1 MLSRHHL
8 VATIALCLA
17 AALPA
22 RAQTEHTSLALPA
35 VAAIFS
41 SAYVA
46 QDAGIY
52 KEVGLEVGE
61 QMIQGI
67 GSANA
72 VIAGSMDFSMSSGVT
87 LARAAARNQPVI
99 GIANTMDKLFFWIV
113 ITKKAA
119 DARHFEPKAPLAE
132 RAKLLKGLRIAVG
145 GIQAIPDAYAK
156 AIAKIGGLDP
166 ETDIV
171 RAGIT
176 PSETFGAMQSGAVD
190 GASIGPPVIEQLLQ
204 NNFSVILADGTTANP
219 VDPPWL
225 SHIDANVI
233 LTRKA
238 LCADHRSLCVKM
250 GQAMVKAAAYIHEHP
265 KETMAIIGK
274 RLNITDEAVLA
285 DTYKKTLDATPL
297 APVLDGKG
305 LSTADDLNVAANFM
319 PADQKLPS
327 YDNIFTNEYVK

>member
-1 MLSRHHL
+1 MPSLRRC

-22 RAQTEHTSLALPA
+22 QAQTEHTSLAFPA

-41 SAYVA
+41 SGYVA

-52 KEVGLEVGE
+52 KEVGLEVSE

-67 GSANA
+67 GAANA

-99 GIANTMDKLFFWIV
+99 GIANTFDHLGFWIV
-113 ITKKAA
+113 IKKKIA
-119 DARHFEPKAPLAE
+119 DERHFDAKAPLAE
-132 RAKLLKGLRIAVG
+132 RAKLLKGLRVAVG
-145 GIQAIPDAYAK
+145 GIQAIPDAYLK

-166 ETDIV
+166 ETDLV

-176 PSETFGAMQSGAVD
+176 PQETLGAMQSGAVD

-204 NNFSVILADGTTANP
+204 NDYSVILADGTTADP

-225 SHIDANVI
+225 SHIDANVV

-238 LCADHRSLCVKM
+238 LCADHRSLCLKM
-250 GQAMVKAAAYIHEHP
+250 GAAMVKAAAYMHEHP
-265 KETMAIIGK
+265 KETMAILGK
-274 RLNITDEAVLA
+274 RLNIADEAVLA

>member
-1 MLSRHHL
+1 MLSRRAL
-8 VATIALCLA
+8 VGIILLASA
-17 AALPA
+17 AAPA
-22 RAQTEHTSLALPA
+22 RAQVEHTSLALPA

-72 VIAGSMDFSMSSGVT
+72 VIAGAMDFSMSSGVT
-87 LARAAARNQPVI
+87 LARAAARHQPVI
-99 GIANTMDKLFFWIV
+99 GIANTFDKLGFWIV
-113 ITKKAA
+113 IKKSVA
-119 DARHFEPKAPLAE
+119 DERHFNPKAPLEE

-166 ETDIV
+166 ESDIV

-176 PSETFGAMQSGAVD
+176 PSETFSAMKSGAVD
-190 GASIGPPVIEQLLQ
+190 GTSIGPPVLEQLLQ
-204 NNFSVILADGTTANP
+204 NDYSVILADGTTGSP

-225 SHIDANVI
+225 SHIDANVV

-238 LCADHRSLCVKM
+238 LCAEHRSLCVKM
-250 GQAMVKAAAYIHEHP
+250 GQAMVKAAAYMHEHP
-265 KETMAIIGK
+265 KETMAILGK
-274 RLNITDEAVLA
+274 RLNITNEAVLA
-285 DTYKKTLDATPL
+285 DTYEKTLAATPL
-297 APVLDGKG
+297 TPVLDAKG
-305 LSTADDLNVAANFM
+305 LATADDLNVAAGFM